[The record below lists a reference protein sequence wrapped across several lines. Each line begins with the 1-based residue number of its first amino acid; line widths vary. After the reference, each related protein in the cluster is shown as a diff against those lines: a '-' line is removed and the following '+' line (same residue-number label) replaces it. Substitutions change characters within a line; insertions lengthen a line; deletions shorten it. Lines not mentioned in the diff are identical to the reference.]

1 MKIKPVPGTLDSQLN
16 TIFIDVF
23 EKHPKYKQPC
33 RRYSGGAVLFASS
46 PASPLLWDN
55 ALTL

>member
-1 MKIKPVPGTLDSQLN
+1 MKIKPVPGTLNSQLN

-33 RRYSGGAVLFASS
+33 RRYSGWGSSFVCLKSCLSFAVG
-46 PASPLLWDN
+46 
-55 ALTL
+55 